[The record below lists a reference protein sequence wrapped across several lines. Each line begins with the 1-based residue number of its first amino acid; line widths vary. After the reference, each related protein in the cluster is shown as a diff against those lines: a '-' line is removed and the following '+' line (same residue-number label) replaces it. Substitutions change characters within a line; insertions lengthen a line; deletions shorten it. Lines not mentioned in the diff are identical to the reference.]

1 MPNKQE
7 AVEQRDKQ
15 IKEMAEIIE
24 KACSRTTC
32 TNYEC
37 YECYAQALYDAG
49 YLKPP
54 ELTVLTKYPCNDCPS
69 YERLGGRCI
78 RGGTCKTF
86 DRWYDQTAQR
96 DHDAKIVKGE

>member
-1 MPNKQE
+1 MTNP
-7 AVEQRDKQ
+7 AEQRDKQ

-37 YECYAQALYDAG
+37 YECYAQALTNAG

-54 ELTVLTKYPCNDCPS
+54 ELTVLDDTPFRKIAWAVGSNKAIK
-69 YERLGGRCI
+69 EAL
-78 RGGTCKTF
+78 
-86 DRWYDQTAQR
+86 QAQR